1 MEATVLA
8 SMTTMVANLA
18 ATVRNLS
25 ALPGADK
32 LISPDMATVVHRLAS
47 ARPLHSLTQA
57 NKNTLDLC
65 TLGPLNSLDS
75 CASRQ
80 RPETPPALMRASAQ
94 HSPVTPTHIPAQTLV
109 PSAPALHLR
118 SPDDALLPFQPLPG
132 APSPVTG
139 LQDRAPPATFQGQRQ
154 PAGGLSYQAMVA
166 QLHMGSG
173 SLSITDSSSDS
184 EAGANLSKRA
194 CKGTQ
199 RPSEAVQAAQRA
211 LAAVMGLK
219 QHQPGPVR
227 TVPAPGSL
235 APAGPAGLRIRTT
248 ASGAAPAAGSPN
260 PPALALPPQRQQH
273 EARLLLAGHS
283 AASVHEILQAADIIF
298 GMHSDLLDPMGF
310 RQDVNEELDT
320 SPNNPSSLAPKHDE
334 HGWAKPAPAAA
345 SKPAAKP
352 GRAAPKTPVKRG
364 RQAETSHV
372 SSSASVLHTLGSAHV
387 AAALGKA

>member
-8 SMTTMVANLA
+8 SMTTMVADLA
-18 ATVRNLS
+18 ATVCSLS

-32 LISPDMATVVHRLAS
+32 LIRPDMATVVQRLAS
-47 ARPLHSLTQA
+47 SRPPHSLTLA
-57 NKNTLDLC
+57 DKNTLNLC

-80 RPETPPALMRASAQ
+80 RPGTPPALLRAYAQ

-118 SPDDALLPFQPLPG
+118 SPDDALLPFQPLP
-132 APSPVTG
+132 SPVTG
-139 LQDRAPPATFQGQRQ
+139 LQDTTPPAIFQGQRQ
-154 PAGGLSYQAMVA
+154 PAGGLSYQAMAA
-166 QLHMGSG
+166 QLRMGSG

-184 EAGANLSKRA
+184 EAGGNLSKRG

-219 QHQPGPVR
+219 QHQPGPVH

-235 APAGPAGLRIRTT
+235 PPADPAGLRIRTT
-248 ASGAAPAAGSPN
+248 VTAAGAAPAAGSPN
-260 PPALALPPQRQQH
+260 PPALAIPTQRQQH

-298 GMHSDLLDPMGF
+298 GMHSDNLDPMGF
-310 RQDVNEELDT
+310 RQDVNPEPDT
-320 SPNNPSSLAPKHDE
+320 FPNDPSSLAPTHEE

-372 SSSASVLHTLGSAHV
+372 SSSTSVLHTLCSARV
-387 AAALGKA
+387 AAALGKT